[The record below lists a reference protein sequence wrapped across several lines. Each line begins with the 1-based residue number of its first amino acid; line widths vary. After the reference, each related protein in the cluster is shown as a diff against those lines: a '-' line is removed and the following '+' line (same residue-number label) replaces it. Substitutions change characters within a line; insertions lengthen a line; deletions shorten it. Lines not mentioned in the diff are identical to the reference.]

1 MRRVAQTIRH
11 ARGRPITARTV
22 VVATIVCLAE
32 AAIGQQPQAVIL
44 ETPPSAS
51 PSPISDATALP
62 TDQELAFVT
71 VDPSLADLVAKLD
84 DPVFAIREA
93 AMQRL
98 LDWTVDR
105 RQICKM
111 LAGKRLSL
119 EQRHRLLLVLRD
131 DLLNA
136 PRGAIGI
143 SVDPLRRRRNEIIVE
158 QLVEG
163 LPAIEVIEPGDH
175 VTHFNGQ
182 PTARWDLF
190 VAMIQ
195 ARKPGDTVTITVQ
208 RRVDQ
213 EDQGPEEP
221 EMRTLQ
227 FELVLGSAELLI
239 DPATGQVQ
247 RNTNLEP
254 ARALDAARAADR
266 FGPRPKLIR
275 FRNRSAAEVESQTP
289 QGG

>member
-1 MRRVAQTIRH
+1 MRRVAQTIHH
-11 ARGRPITARTV
+11 AWGRPITARIV
-22 VVATIVCLAE
+22 VVATTVCLAD
-32 AAIGQQPQAVIL
+32 AAIGQQPQAMLL
-44 ETPPSAS
+44 EPQPSS
-51 PSPISDATALP
+51 ISDATALP

-84 DPVFAIREA
+84 DAVFGTREQ

-163 LPAIEVIEPGDH
+163 LPAIEVLEPGDR
-175 VTHFNGQ
+175 VTHFNGK
-182 PTARWDLF
+182 PIARWESF

-195 ARKPGDTVTITVQ
+195 ARKPGGTVTITVQ
-208 RRVDQ
+208 RRVDRDDQSPQ
-213 EDQGPEEP
+213 EPR
-221 EMRTLQ
+221 MRTLQ
-227 FELVLGSAELLI
+227 FELVLGSTELLI

-247 RNTNLEP
+247 RNTNLER
-254 ARALDAARAADR
+254 ARANDAAQAVDR
-266 FGPRPKLIR
+266 FGPRTKLIR
-275 FRNRSAAEVESQTP
+275 FRDKSAPEVESQLP

>member
-1 MRRVAQTIRH
+1 MRRWAQKIHH
-11 ARGRPITARTV
+11 ARGWPITARTV
-22 VVATIVCLAE
+22 VVATIVCLAD

-44 ETPPSAS
+44 EPP
-51 PSPISDATALP
+51 PISDATGLP

-71 VDPSLADLVAKLD
+71 VDPSLSDLVAKLD

-98 LDWTVDR
+98 LGGIVNR
-105 RQICKM
+105 RQVCKV
-111 LAGKRLSL
+111 LAGTRLSL

-131 DLLNA
+131 DLLHA
-136 PRGAIGI
+136 PPRGAIGI
-143 SVDPLRRRRNEIIVE
+143 SVDPRRRRNEIIVE

-163 LPAIEVIEPGDH
+163 LPAIEVLEPGDR
-175 VTHFNGQ
+175 VTHFNGK
-182 PTARWDLF
+182 PIARWASF

-195 ARKPGDTVTITVQ
+195 ARKPGGTVTITVQ

-213 EDQGPEEP
+213 DGQSPQEP
-221 EMRTLQ
+221 KMRTLQ
-227 FELVLGSAELLI
+227 FELVLGSTELLI

-247 RNTNLEP
+247 RNTNLE
-254 ARALDAARAADR
+254 RASANDAAQAVDR
-266 FGPRPKLIR
+266 FGPRTKLIR
-275 FRNRSAAEVESQTP
+275 FRDRSTAEVESQTP

>member
-11 ARGRPITARTV
+11 AWEWPITARIVVV
-22 VVATIVCLAE
+22 VVATIVCLAD
-32 AAIGQQPQAVIL
+32 AAIGQQPQAMIL
-44 ETPPSAS
+44 EPQPSS
-51 PSPISDATALP
+51 ISDATALP

-84 DPVFAIREA
+84 DAVFGTREQ

-131 DLLNA
+131 DLLHA
-136 PRGAIGI
+136 PPRGAIGI
-143 SVDPLRRRRNEIIVE
+143 SVDLRRRRNEIIVE

-163 LPAIEVIEPGDH
+163 LPAIEVLEPGDR
-175 VTHFNGQ
+175 VTHFNGK
-182 PTARWDLF
+182 PIARWESF

-195 ARKPGDTVTITVQ
+195 ARKPGGTVTITVQ

-213 EDQGPEEP
+213 DDQSPQEP
-221 EMRTLQ
+221 RMRTLQ
-227 FELVLGSAELLI
+227 FELVLGSTELLI
-239 DPATGQVQ
+239 NPATGQVQ
-247 RNTNLEP
+247 RNTNLER
-254 ARALDAARAADR
+254 ARANDAAQAVDR
-266 FGPRPKLIR
+266 FGPRTKLIR
-275 FRNRSAAEVESQTP
+275 FRDKSAPEVESQLP

>member
-1 MRRVAQTIRH
+1 MRRWAQTIHH
-11 ARGRPITARTV
+11 AWGGPITARIV
-22 VVATIVCLAE
+22 VVATIVCLAA

-44 ETPPSAS
+44 E
-51 PSPISDATALP
+51 PSPNPSSDATTLP

-84 DPVFAIREA
+84 DAVFGTREQ

-131 DLLNA
+131 DLLHA
-136 PRGAIGI
+136 PPRGAIGI
-143 SVDPLRRRRNEIIVE
+143 SVDLRRRRNEIIVE

-163 LPAIEVIEPGDH
+163 LPAIEVLEPGDR
-175 VTHFNGQ
+175 VTHFNGK
-182 PTARWDLF
+182 PIARWESF

-195 ARKPGDTVTITVQ
+195 ARKPGGTVTITVQ

-213 EDQGPEEP
+213 DDQSPQEP
-221 EMRTLQ
+221 RMRTLQ
-227 FELVLGSAELLI
+227 FELVLGSTELLI
-239 DPATGQVQ
+239 NPATGQVQ
-247 RNTNLEP
+247 RNTNLER
-254 ARALDAARAADR
+254 ARANDAAQAVDR
-266 FGPRPKLIR
+266 FGPRTKLIR
-275 FRNRSAAEVESQTP
+275 FRDKSAPEVESQLP

>member
-1 MRRVAQTIRH
+1 MRRVAQTIHH
-11 ARGRPITARTV
+11 AWGRPITARIV
-22 VVATIVCLAE
+22 VVATTVCLAD

-44 ETPPSAS
+44 ETSPSAS

-84 DPVFAIREA
+84 DAVFGTREQ

-163 LPAIEVIEPGDH
+163 LPAIEVLEPGDR
-175 VTHFNGQ
+175 VTHFNGK
-182 PTARWDLF
+182 PIARWESF

-195 ARKPGDTVTITVQ
+195 ARKPGGTVTITVQ

-213 EDQGPEEP
+213 DDQSPEEP
-221 EMRTLQ
+221 KMRALP
-227 FELVLGSAELLI
+227 FELVLGSTELLI

-247 RNTNLEP
+247 RNTNLER
-254 ARALDAARAADR
+254 ARANDAAQAVDR
-266 FGPRPKLIR
+266 FGPRTKLIR
-275 FRNRSAAEVESQTP
+275 FRDKSAPEVESQLP

>member
-1 MRRVAQTIRH
+1 MRRVAQTIYH
-11 ARGRPITARTV
+11 AWEWPITARIV
-22 VVATIVCLAE
+22 VVATIVCLAD
-32 AAIGQQPQAVIL
+32 AAIGQQPQAVIS
-44 ETPPSAS
+44 E
-51 PSPISDATALP
+51 PSPRPMSDATGLP

-71 VDPSLADLVAKLD
+71 VDPSLADLVAKLED
-84 DPVFAIREA
+84 AVFGTREQ

-111 LAGKRLSL
+111 LAGKRLSA

-131 DLLNA
+131 DLLHGP

-143 SVDPLRRRRNEIIVE
+143 SVDPRRRRNEIIVE

-163 LPAIEVIEPGDH
+163 LPAIEVLEPGDR

-182 PTARWDLF
+182 PTARWESF

-208 RRVDQ
+208 RRVAQ
-213 EDQGPEEP
+213 EDQGPQEP
-221 EMRTLQ
+221 KMRTLQ
-227 FELVLGSAELLI
+227 FELVLGSTELLI

-247 RNTNLEP
+247 RNTNLER
-254 ARALDAARAADR
+254 ARALDAALAVDR
-266 FGPRPKLIR
+266 FGPRPKLIE
-275 FRNRSAAEVESQTP
+275 FRDRSTAEVESQTP

>member
-1 MRRVAQTIRH
+1 MRRVAQTIHH
-11 ARGRPITARTV
+11 AWGWPITARAV
-22 VVATIVCLAE
+22 VVATIACLAD
-32 AAIGQQPQAVIL
+32 AAIGQQPPVVIL
-44 ETPPSAS
+44 EPPPSF
-51 PSPISDATALP
+51 ISDATALP

-71 VDPSLADLVAKLD
+71 VDPSLADLVAKLED
-84 DPVFAIREA
+84 GVFGTREE

-143 SVDPLRRRRNEIIVE
+143 SVDPRRRWRNEIIVE

-182 PTARWDLF
+182 PTGRWESF

-208 RRVDQ
+208 RGVDQ
-213 EDQGPEEP
+213 DDQGPEEP
-221 EMRTLQ
+221 KMRTLQ

-239 DPATGQVQ
+239 DPATGQVP
-247 RNTNLEP
+247 RNTNLDL
-254 ARALDAARAADR
+254 ARANDAAQAADR
-266 FGPRPKLIR
+266 FGPRPRLIE
-275 FRNRSAAEVESQTP
+275 FREGSTPEVESQTP

>member
-1 MRRVAQTIRH
+1 MRRLAQRIRQ
-11 ARGRPITARTV
+11 AWRWPITARIV
-22 VVATIVCLAE
+22 VVATTVWLADS
-32 AAIGQQPQAVIL
+32 AIGQQPQAELL
-44 ETPPSAS
+44 EPTPSS
-51 PSPISDATALP
+51 IYIPISDTTALP
-62 TDQELAFVT
+62 TDQELGFVT
-71 VDPSLADLVAKLD
+71 VAPCFADLGAQLED
-84 DPVFAIREA
+84 AVFGTREE

-143 SVDPLRRRRNEIIVE
+143 SVDPRRRRHNEIIVE

-182 PTARWDLF
+182 PTARWELF

-195 ARKPGDTVTITVQ
+195 ARKPGDIVTITVQ

-213 EDQGPEEP
+213 EDQGTEEP
-221 EMRTLQ
+221 KMRTLQ

-247 RNTNLEP
+247 RNTTLDR
-254 ARALDAARAADR
+254 ARAVDADQAVDR
-266 FGPRPKLIR
+266 FGPRPRLIE
-275 FRNRSAAEVESQTP
+275 FRDRSTPEVESQTP

>member
-1 MRRVAQTIRH
+1 MRRPAQTVHH
-11 ARGRPITARTV
+11 ARGWPITARIV
-22 VVATIVCLAE
+22 VVATIVCLAD
-32 AAIGQQPQAVIL
+32 AAIGQESQAKIL
-44 ETPPSAS
+44 DSATNA
-51 PSPISDATALP
+51 ISDAIALP
-62 TDQELAFVT
+62 TDQALEFVT

-98 LDWTVDR
+98 LGGIVNR

-111 LAGKRLSL
+111 LAGKGLSP

-131 DLLNA
+131 DLLHG
-136 PRGAIGI
+136 PPQGAIGI
-143 SVDPLRRRRNEIIVE
+143 SIDRRRRLGNEIVVQ

-163 LPAIEVIEPGDH
+163 LPAIEVLEPGDR
-175 VTHFNGQ
+175 VTHLNGQ
-182 PTARWDLF
+182 PTAPWESF

-195 ARKPGDTVTITVQ
+195 ARNPGDTVTITVQ

-213 EDQGPEEP
+213 DDQGPQEP
-221 EMRTLQ
+221 KMRTLQ
-227 FELVLGSAELLI
+227 FELVLGSTELLI

-247 RNTNLEP
+247 RNTKLEL
-254 ARALDAARAADR
+254 ARANDAAQAAVR
-266 FGPRPKLIR
+266 FGPRPRLIE
-275 FRNRSAAEVESQTP
+275 FRDRSTPEVESQSP

>member
-1 MRRVAQTIRH
+1 MRQLAQRIRH
-11 ARGRPITARTV
+11 AWRWPITARIV
-22 VVATIVCLAE
+22 VVATIVCLAD
-32 AAIGQQPQAVIL
+32 AAIAQQPQAVIL
-44 ETPPSAS
+44 VRPPSS
-51 PSPISDATALP
+51 IFDAIALP

-71 VDPSLADLVAKLD
+71 VDPSLADLVAQLED
-84 DPVFAIREA
+84 AVFGTREE

-131 DLLNA
+131 DLLHGP

-143 SVDPLRRRRNEIIVE
+143 SIDRRRRRGNEIIVG

-182 PTARWDLF
+182 PTARWELF

-221 EMRTLQ
+221 KMRTLQ
-227 FELVLGSAELLI
+227 FELVLGSTELLI

-247 RNTNLEP
+247 RNTTLDR
-254 ARALDAARAADR
+254 ARADDAARAVDR
-266 FGPRPKLIR
+266 FGPRPRLIQ
-275 FRNRSAAEVESQTP
+275 FRERSTPEVELQTP